1 MPESK
6 EMKRLTAR
14 WSTGAGWPRRLDWIE
29 IGGVRGW
36 QKERIELRYPIMA
49 IVGENGAGKSTV
61 LQCIASVYKS
71 KPQKEQGRKRQPK
84 KLIYASDFF
93 PDTAWETI
101 KDATIRY
108 SFRQGGNPP
117 MEGTLRKPEPRWRGY
132 KERPSRQVI
141 FRDLS
146 RIQPITARVG
156 YARLAK
162 PKWSEKNFIPFD
174 KKILKR
180 FSHIMGR
187 EYDLAK
193 MSYTDGDANRPVPV
207 IGHDK
212 MSYSG
217 FHQGAGETV
226 LAELLQVEI
235 PQYSILL
242 IDEVESSLH
251 PRLQRRLIRDLAELA
266 RALELQIVIT
276 THSPIILEELPPE
289 ARAHIMVNEEKRT
302 ILYGVTREFAMTK
315 MDDTPRPECDL
326 YVEDERAERMLLE
339 LIIAHATNRE
349 CALRCRTI
357 RYGVASVGQQLGI
370 MVKQER
376 WKTPTFVFLDGDQG
390 ESVGC
395 LNLPGQDPPEVIV
408 FENLRAKNW
417 EGLAGRIRRDFAL
430 TADACTQAMSLPD
443 HHEWIT
449 YASNKLVLSSD
460 ALWQAMCSE
469 WATQC
474 VATDDVKNIIQ
485 PIEDALDKV
494 LMTFTP
500 PTISITT
507 MTAKKAEYH
516 PQSTVVSNE
525 SLRLFEQLPN
535 DEQK

>member
-1 MPESK
+1 
-6 EMKRLTAR
+6 
-14 WSTGAGWPRRLDWIE
+14 
-29 IGGVRGW
+29 
-36 QKERIELRYPIMA
+36 
-49 IVGENGAGKSTV
+49 
-61 LQCIASVYKS
+61 
-71 KPQKEQGRKRQPK
+71 
-84 KLIYASDFF
+84 
-93 PDTAWETI
+93 
-101 KDATIRY
+101 
-108 SFRQGGNPP
+108 
-117 MEGTLRKPEPRWRGY
+117 
-132 KERPSRQVI
+132 
-141 FRDLS
+141 
-146 RIQPITARVG
+146 
-156 YARLAK
+156 
-162 PKWSEKNFIPFD
+162 
-174 KKILKR
+174 
-180 FSHIMGR
+180 
-187 EYDLAK
+187 
-193 MSYTDGDANRPVPV
+193 
-207 IGHDK
+207 
-212 MSYSG
+212 
-217 FHQGAGETV
+217 
-226 LAELLQVEI
+226 
-235 PQYSILL
+235 
-242 IDEVESSLH
+242 
-251 PRLQRRLIRDLAELA
+251 
-266 RALELQIVIT
+266 
-276 THSPIILEELPPE
+276 
-289 ARAHIMVNEEKRT
+289 
-302 ILYGVTREFAMTK
+302 MTK

>member
-49 IVGENGAGKSTV
+49 SVGENGAGKSTV

-266 RALELQIVIT
+266 RAVELQIVIT

-289 ARAHIMVNEEKRT
+289 ARAHTMVNEENRT
-302 ILYGVTREFAMTK
+302 ILYGVAPEFAMTK

-349 CALRCRTI
+349 CGLPSLAI

-525 SLRLFEQLPN
+525 SLRL
-535 DEQK
+535 